1 MNAHLALLLTEDR
14 DFEELLTETLR
25 ESGATILIARDVDD
39 ALQIVCTR
47 GAELDL
53 AVIDRDDCH
62 GITLLSAIHA
72 CRHELPVIVVTS
84 SRDAYHCAA
93 LAYANGATIC
103 LAKPITSDEL
113 ALAIREL
120 RQPKLELAAT

>member
-1 MNAHLALLLTEDR
+1 MNAHLALLLTQDR

-25 ESGATILIARDVDD
+25 ESGATILVARDVDH
-39 ALQIVCTR
+39 ALQIVCSR
-47 GAELDL
+47 GAELNL

-72 CRHELPVIVVTS
+72 CRHDLPVIVVT

-93 LAYANGATIC
+93 LAYANGATVC

-113 ALAIREL
+113 ALVIHEL
-120 RQPKLELAAT
+120 REPKLELAII